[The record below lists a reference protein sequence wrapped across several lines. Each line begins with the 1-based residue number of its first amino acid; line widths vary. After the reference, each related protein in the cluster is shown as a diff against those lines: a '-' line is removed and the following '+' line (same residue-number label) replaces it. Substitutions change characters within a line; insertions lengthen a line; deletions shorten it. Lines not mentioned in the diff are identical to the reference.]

1 MKLELAKLIDQMDP
15 LTKSDLENAGYRCV
29 SRGGNEVLMEDFLYV
44 MLENKDSVLNAVM
57 KQYEIAQIDM
67 QEALQH
73 GVKLSSSE
81 SSSPVL
87 SSLLIAWLEDAY
99 ILSHVTLKSSE
110 VTETALVLSLFENAS
125 RYANTKYFKLFSK
138 IPITQVKELLIG
150 LNEEGIEKVASNKKI
165 QGSMKIENEL
175 EKYTTNL
182 TQSAK
187 EGKIDPVLCR
197 DEEIKQSIDILLR
210 RRKNN
215 PILVGEAG
223 VGKTAVV
230 EGLAL
235 KIINK
240 EVPNYLYEAQILSL
254 DLGALQAGASVKGEF
269 ERRLQAVIKEIQES
283 SEFIILFIDEA
294 HTLIGAGGNEG
305 GSDAANILKP
315 ALARGNLRTIA
326 ATTWLEYRKYFEKDP
341 ALSRR
346 FQKIDLH
353 EPTVEQAVTIL
364 RGIADK
370 YEQEHEVYIEDEA
383 LVAAAKLSARY
394 ITGRQLPDKAID
406 VLDTA
411 CANVKISKSNIP
423 FQLQKIQNDIIIIE
437 RTMESYKRDEA
448 HGVQNYSK
456 KLKELEK
463 EKKRLEKESKNIE
476 TIWGKQKEHLAKIMT
491 LRKEGKSE
499 ALTKE
504 HEKFKTLQEDG
515 IYIYENVS
523 FEQIAEVIS
532 SWTGIPLGSMVQEQT
547 KLVLSLSQRLKE
559 SIIGQDEAL
568 SHLSTYLQI
577 ATAGMKNENA
587 PAGVFLLVGPSG
599 VGKTE
604 TARKIAE
611 LLFGGEKFLTTINMT
626 EFQEKHTVSRLIGS
640 PPGYVG
646 YGEGGQLT
654 DPVRIKPYSVVLLD
668 EIEKAHPDIL
678 NLFYQIFDRGV
689 VNDGEGREINFR
701 NTVIFMTSNLA
712 TKEIT
717 SLCSANEN
725 IEMQELLSEINPI
738 LSEYLKPAL
747 LGRMNVVPYMN
758 LSDKALKEIVK
769 LKLKFIEK
777 QLDAKE
783 IKFHFND
790 DVLDRLVFLSN
801 ALDTGARNIDLVIN
815 SNIMPILSKTILD
828 AVLKQQELK
837 SVRITLDK
845 NNKIVV
851 KSSLGTT
858 KQKIKSITKEE
869 VK

>member
-1 MKLELAKLIDQMDP
+1 MKLELPKLIQKMDT
-15 LTKSDLENAGYRCV
+15 LTKKDLENAGYRCV
-29 SRGGNEVLMEDFLYV
+29 SRGGNEVLIEDFLYV
-44 MLENKDSVLNAVM
+44 MLENPTSVLNALLS
-57 KQYEIAQIDM
+57 QYDISQQKM

-73 GVKLSSSE
+73 GVKVSSSE
-81 SSSPVL
+81 SISPVL
-87 SSLLIAWLEDAY
+87 STQLILWLEDAY
-99 ILSHVTLKSSE
+99 IISHVTLE
-110 VTETALVLSLFENAS
+110 LLYINETSLILSFFDNTS
-125 RYANTKYFKLFSK
+125 RYINTAYFKLFAD
-138 IPITQVKELLIG
+138 IPVKEVKILLEG
-150 LNEEGIEKVASNKKI
+150 LNSEAINKLTSTQKKDI
-165 QGSMKIENEL
+165 STNSEL

-182 TQSAK
+182 TQYAS

-197 DEEIKQSIDILLR
+197 DEEIKQAIDIVLR

-240 EVPNYLYEAQILSL
+240 EVPNYLYNAQILSL

-346 FQKIDLH
+346 FQKIDLM
-353 EPTVEQAVTIL
+353 EPSIEESITIL
-364 RGIADK
+364 RGIANK
-370 YEQEHEVYIEDEA
+370 YEDEHNVYIEDQA
-383 LVAAAKLSARY
+383 LVSAVQLSARY

-411 CANVKISKSNIP
+411 CANVKISKSNVP
-423 FQLQKIQNDIIIIE
+423 FAFQKIENDIIIVN
-437 RTMESYKRDEA
+437 RTIVSYKRDME
-448 HGVQNYSK
+448 HGVKDYSK
-456 KLKELEK
+456 NIKLLEK
-463 EKKRLEKESKNIE
+463 EKRTLEKEAKKIN
-476 TIWGKQKEHLAKIMT
+476 TLWKKQKNHLEKIIK
-491 LRKEGKSE
+491 LRKDGNQIQLK
-499 ALTKE
+499 KE
-504 HEKFKTLQEDG
+504 YTKFKLLQENG
-515 IYIYENVS
+515 TYIFENVS
-523 FEQIAEVIS
+523 FEQVAEVIA
-532 SWTGIPLGSMVQEQT
+532 SWTGIPLGSMVEEQT
-547 KLVLSLSQRLKE
+547 KLVLSLDEKLKE
-559 SIIGQDEAL
+559 KIIGQDEAL
-568 SHLSTYLQI
+568 SHLSTFLQI
-577 ATAGMKNENA
+577 STAGMKNENS

-604 TARKIAE
+604 TARNVAE
-611 LLFGGEKFLTTINMT
+611 LMFGGEKFLTTINMT
-626 EFQEKHTVSRLIGS
+626 EFQEKHTISRLIGS

-689 VNDGEGREINFR
+689 VSDGEGREINFR

-712 TKEIT
+712 TDEIT
-717 SLCSANEN
+717 NLCKENEN
-725 IEMQELLSEINPI
+725 IEMQELINAINPT
-738 LSEYLKPAL
+738 LSSYLKPAL

-758 LSDKALKEIVK
+758 LSDIALKKIVK
-769 LKLKFIEK
+769 LKLTFIEK
-777 QLDAKE
+777 QLLTKE
-783 IKFHFND
+783 VKFKYD
-790 DVLDRLVFLSN
+790 EDVLDKIVFLSN
-801 ALDTGARNIDLVIN
+801 AMDTGARNIDLIIN
-815 SNIMPILSKTILD
+815 TNIMPILSKTILD
-828 AVLKQQELK
+828 CTIKQYSLATVK
-837 SVRITLDK
+837 LCLDSDS
-845 NNKIVV
+845 KII
-851 KSSLGTT
+851 
-858 KQKIKSITKEE
+858 IKSTVNK
-869 VK
+869 KQTNQL

>member
-1 MKLELAKLIDQMDP
+1 MKLELPKLIEKMDV

-29 SRGGNEVLMEDFLYV
+29 SRGGNEVLIEDFLYV
-44 MLENKDSVLNAVM
+44 MLENSQSVLNAVLT
-57 KQYEIAQIDM
+57 QYNISQQSM

-73 GVKLSSSE
+73 GVKVSSSE
-81 SSSPVL
+81 SASPVL
-87 SSLLIAWLEDAY
+87 SPLLITWLEDAY
-99 ILSHVTLKSSE
+99 ILSHVTLEALDIS
-110 VTETALVLSLFENAS
+110 ETALILSLFDNAS
-125 RYANTKYFKLFSK
+125 RYSNTTYFKLFSK
-138 IPITQVKELLIG
+138 VPLKEVKSLLEG
-150 LNEEGIEKVASNKKI
+150 LNQEGLEKLTANTKN
-165 QGSMKIENEL
+165 SMSAVNEL

-182 TQSAK
+182 TENAK

-197 DEEIKQSIDILLR
+197 DDEIKQAIDIVLR

-240 EVPNYLYEAQILSL
+240 EVPDYLYGAQILSL

-269 ERRLQAVIKEIQES
+269 ERRLQAVIKEIQNS

-346 FQKIDLH
+346 FQKIDLM
-353 EPTVEQAVTIL
+353 EPSVDEAITIL

-370 YEQEHEVYIEDEA
+370 YEDEHNVYIEDEA
-383 LVAAAKLSARY
+383 LVAAAQLSARY

-423 FQLQKIQNDIIIIE
+423 YALQKIQGQITVVE
-437 RTMESYKRDEA
+437 RTITSYKRDEA
-448 HGVQNYSK
+448 QGVKDYSK
-456 KLKELEK
+456 KIKELEK
-463 EKKRLEKESKNIE
+463 EKKILEREAKKVEMSWQKQKIHLEKIVTLRRE
-476 TIWGKQKEHLAKIMT
+476 GKQAELKKEHI
-491 LRKEGKSE
+491 
-499 ALTKE
+499 
-504 HEKFKTLQEDG
+504 KFKALQESG
-515 IYIYENVS
+515 TYIFENVS
-523 FEQIAEVIS
+523 FEQIAEVIA

-547 KLVLSLSQRLKE
+547 KLVLSLDEKLKE
-559 SIIGQDEAL
+559 NIIGQDEAL
-568 SHLSTYLQI
+568 SHLSTFLQI
-577 ATAGMKNENA
+577 STAGMKNENA

-604 TARKIAE
+604 TARNVAD
-611 LLFGGEKFLTTINMT
+611 LMFGGEKFLTTINMT

-678 NLFYQIFDRGV
+678 NLFYQIFDRGI

-712 TKEIT
+712 TQEIT
-717 SLCSANEN
+717 GLCAQNEN
-725 IEMQELLSEINPI
+725 IEMQELINAITPTLS
-738 LSEYLKPAL
+738 SYLKPAL
-747 LGRMNVVPYMN
+747 LGRMNVIPYMN
-758 LSDKALKEIVK
+758 LGDTALKEIVK
-769 LKLKFIEK
+769 LKLGAIEK
-777 QLDAKE
+777 QLHAKE
-783 IKFHFND
+783 VKFKYD
-790 DVLDRLVFLSN
+790 EEVLDKIVFLSN
-801 ALDTGARNIDLVIN
+801 AMDTGARNIDLIIN
-815 SNIMPILSKTILD
+815 TNIMPVLSKTILD
-828 AVLKQQELK
+828 CTIEQSPLKAVKLSLDSDNKIIVK
-837 SVRITLDK
+837 STLDI
-845 NNKIVV
+845 NPRM
-851 KSSLGTT
+851 T
-858 KQKIKSITKEE
+858 KTKKKEE
-869 VK
+869 IK